1 MSDDGERK
9 YRMTLSLSVLKH
21 LGFGLYSNVPAVLSE
36 VVANAWDADAQR
48 VSINI
53 DPYPSGGK
61 IIIQDNG
68 HGMTVAD
75 ANERYLHVGYERRKA
90 VNGGRTPRFGRPV
103 MGRKGIGK
111 LSLFSIARTVEVHSV
126 RESERHGFRMDA
138 GKIEET
144 IKDGDGR
151 EYFPDPVSSENMD
164 LDIGTRIVLTN
175 LKRQLHRSSKPLRR
189 RLARRFS
196 IIGPRHGFK
205 VELDGRPITIED
217 REYHD
222 KVQYVWTFGN
232 RGSEF
237 ASLAKASNLERHSPR
252 QGMIEVN
259 GETFEVDG
267 WIGTA
272 AEAGQ
277 LKDQDTKESI
287 NKIVIMVRDK
297 LAQEDILEDFGEGG
311 VYSKYIMGEIHAN
324 FLDLD
329 DREDI
334 ATTSR
339 QRIIEDDPR
348 YETLRSKLLEY
359 LKEIQSEWTDLRN
372 TGGTSVALTFPQ
384 IKDWYRNLSPDHRK
398 SAKRL
403 FGKIN
408 RLPIDDPSQ
417 RRQLF
422 ISGIL
427 AFESLRLRSLLH
439 RLDEVSVDNLG
450 VLEEVFHQLDDLE
463 ASAYYQI
470 AKDRLE
476 VIGKLTS
483 LADDNAK
490 ERAMQEHLYKHLWL
504 LDPSW
509 EHATH
514 TTRMETRIHNA
525 LEGVYDS
532 LNEEQ
537 KEARLDIYY
546 STTGN
551 KHVIIELKR
560 AARVLNTSD
569 LHAQISK
576 YYGSAKNVLQDLGK
590 SNDPLEFVCVV
601 GRRLSDWDDRPSG
614 ESMSRRSLEALNAR
628 VVMYDQL
635 IENALEAYQDYLEQK
650 EEVGRVY
657 NLITTI
663 ATEDA
668 LAIGPASE

>member
-9 YRMTLSLSVLKH
+9 YHMTLSLSVLKH

-36 VVANAWDADAQR
+36 AVANAWDADAR
-48 VSINI
+48 NVTIKI

-61 IIIQDNG
+61 ITIQDDG

-75 ANERYLHVGYERRKA
+75 ANDRYLHVGYERRKT
-90 VNGGRTPRFGRPV
+90 VNGARTPQFGRRV

-111 LSLFSIARTVEVHSV
+111 LSLFSIAGTVEVHSV

-138 GKIEET
+138 GRIEEA
-144 IKDGDGR
+144 IKDGDGG
-151 EYFPDPVSSENMD
+151 EYFPEPVSSRDVD
-164 LDIGTRIVLTN
+164 LEVGTRIVLTN
-175 LKRQLHRSSKPLRR
+175 LKRQLHRSSKALRR

-196 IIGPRHGFK
+196 IIGPSHGFEI
-205 VELDGRPITIED
+205 ELDGRPITIKD

-222 KVQYVWTFGN
+222 KIQYIWTFGN

-237 ASLAKASNLERHSPR
+237 ASVASNLERHTSR
-252 QGMIEVN
+252 QGMIEVD

-348 YETLRSKLLEY
+348 YEALRTKLRED
-359 LKEIQSEWTDLRN
+359 LKVIQSEWTDLRN
-372 TGGTSVALTFPQ
+372 QGGRDVAMEFPQ
-384 IKDWYRNLSPDHRK
+384 IKEWYRNLSPDHKK
-398 SAKRL
+398 SAERL

-417 RRQLF
+417 KRQLF

-439 RLDEVSVDNLG
+439 RLDEVSVENLG
-450 VLEEVFHQLDDLE
+450 MLGEVFHQLDDLE

-476 VIGKLTS
+476 VISKLTS
-483 LADDNAK
+483 LTDDNAK
-490 ERAMQEHLYKHLWL
+490 ERALQEHLYNHLWL

-509 EHATH
+509 ERATH

-525 LEGVYDS
+525 LDGVYDS

-560 AARVLNTSD
+560 AARILDTSD
-569 LHAQISK
+569 LHTQISK

-590 SNDPLEFVCVV
+590 ADEPLEFVCVV

-614 ESMSRRSLEALNAR
+614 ESMSRGSLEALNAR

-635 IENALEAYQDYLEQK
+635 IENALEAYQDYVDRK
-650 EEVGRVY
+650 DEVGRVY
-657 NLITTI
+657 DLVTAISS
-663 ATEDA
+663 EDVQ
-668 LAIGPASE
+668 AIGQIPD

>member
-36 VVANAWDADAQR
+36 AVANAWDADAR
-48 VSINI
+48 NVSIEI
-53 DPYPSGGK
+53 DADPWSGK
-61 IIIQDNG
+61 ITIQDDG

-90 VNGGRTPRFGRPV
+90 ANGARTPSLDRPV

-111 LSLFSIARTVEVHSV
+111 LSLFSIARTVEIHSV

-138 GKIEET
+138 GRIEEA
-144 IKDGDGR
+144 IKDGDGG
-151 EYFPDPVSSENMD
+151 EYFPDPVSSEDVD
-164 LDIGTRIVLTN
+164 LEVGTRIILTN
-175 LKRQLHRSSKPLRR
+175 MKRQLHRSSKPLRR

-196 IIGPRHGFK
+196 IIGPKHGFEI
-205 VELDGRPITIED
+205 ELDGRPITIED

-222 KVQYVWTFGN
+222 KVQYIWTFGN

-237 ASLAKASNLERHSPR
+237 ASVASNLERHSPR
-252 QGMIEVN
+252 QGMIEVD
-259 GETFEVDG
+259 GETFKVDG

-329 DREDI
+329 HREDI

-348 YETLRSKLLEY
+348 YEALRAKLLEY
-359 LKEIQSEWTDLRN
+359 VKDIQSEWTDLRN
-372 TGGTSVALTFPQ
+372 AGGRDVAMEFPQ
-384 IKDWYRNLSPDHRK
+384 IKEWYRNLSSDHKK
-398 SAKRL
+398 SAERL

-427 AFESLRLRSLLH
+427 AFESLRLRSLLY
-439 RLDEVSVDNLG
+439 RLDEVSVENLG

-483 LADDNAK
+483 LTDDNAK

-509 EHATH
+509 ERATH
-514 TTRMETRIHNA
+514 TERMETRIHRA
-525 LEGVYDS
+525 LDGAYDT
-532 LNEEQ
+532 LTDEQ
-537 KEARLDIYY
+537 KDARLDIYY
-546 STTGN
+546 TTTGN

-560 AARVLNTSD
+560 AARILDTSD
-569 LHAQISK
+569 LHGQISK
-576 YYGSAKNVLQDLGK
+576 YRGSAKNVLQDLGK
-590 SNDPLEFVCVV
+590 ANEPLEFICVI
-601 GRRLSDWDDRPSG
+601 GRRLRDWDDRPDG
-614 ESMSRRSLEALNAR
+614 ETESRQSLDALNAH
-628 VVMYDQL
+628 VVMYDEL
-635 IENALEAYQDYLEQK
+635 IQNALEAYQDYVDRRD
-650 EEVGRVY
+650 EVGRVY
-657 NLITTI
+657 DLVTAISS
-663 ATEDA
+663 EDVQ
-668 LAIGPASE
+668 AIGQIPN

>member
-1 MSDDGERK
+1 MSDAGNHK

-36 VVANAWDADAQR
+36 AVANAWDADAR
-48 VSINI
+48 NVSIEI
-53 DPYPSGGK
+53 ESYPSGGK
-61 IIIQDNG
+61 ITILDDG

-75 ANERYLHVGYERRKA
+75 ANDRYLHVGYERRKA
-90 VNGGRTPRFGRPV
+90 ANGARTPKLDRPV

-126 RESERHGFRMDA
+126 RDSERHGFRMDA
-138 GKIEET
+138 VKIEEA
-144 IKDGDGR
+144 IKDGDGG
-151 EYFPDPVSSENMD
+151 EYFPDPVSSETMD
-164 LDIGTRIVLTN
+164 LEVGTRIVLTG
-175 LKRQLHRSSKPLRR
+175 LKRQLYRSSKALRR

-196 IIGPRHGFK
+196 IIGPSHGFEI
-205 VELDGRPITIED
+205 ELDGQPITIED

-222 KVQYVWTFGN
+222 KVQYIWTFGE
-232 RGSEF
+232 RGNEI
-237 ASLAKASNLERHSPR
+237 ASIARNLQRHSPR
-252 QGMIEVN
+252 QGMIEVD

-287 NKIVIMVRDK
+287 NKIVVMVRNK
-297 LAQEDILEDFGEGG
+297 LAQEDILEEFGEGG

-329 DREDI
+329 ERDDI

-348 YETLRSKLLEY
+348 YRALSLKLIDEV
-359 LKEIQSEWTDLRN
+359 KVIQNEWTDLRN
-372 TGGTSVALTFPQ
+372 AGGRAVAMEFPQ
-384 IKDWYRNLSPDHRK
+384 IREWYQNLSPDHRR
-398 SAKRL
+398 SAERL

-408 RLPIDDPSQ
+408 RLPIDDSSQ
-417 RRQLF
+417 KRQLF

-450 VLEEVFHQLDDLE
+450 MLNEVFLQLDDLE

-476 VIGKLTS
+476 VISKLTS

-490 ERAMQEHLYKHLWL
+490 ERAMQDHLCKHLWL

-509 EHATH
+509 ERATH
-514 TTRMETRIHNA
+514 TDRMETRIYNA
-525 LEGVYDS
+525 LDGAYDT
-532 LNEEQ
+532 LTDEQ

-546 STTGN
+546 TTTGN

-560 AARVLNTSD
+560 AARILDTSD
-569 LHAQISK
+569 LHSQISK
-576 YYGSAKNVLQDLGK
+576 YRGSAKNVLQDLGK
-590 SNDPLEFVCVV
+590 ANEPLEFVCVI
-601 GRRLSDWDDRPSG
+601 GRRLRDWDDRPGG
-614 ESMSRRSLEALNAR
+614 ESESRRSLEALNAR
-628 VVMYDQL
+628 VVKYDEL
-635 IENALEAYQDYLEQK
+635 IQNALEAYKDYVDQRG
-650 EEVGRVY
+650 EVGRVY
-657 NLITTI
+657 DLITAI
-663 ATEDA
+663 SSEDVQE
-668 LAIGPASE
+668 IGQIPN

>member
-1 MSDDGERK
+1 MSDDSERK

-36 VVANAWDADAQR
+36 VVANAWDADAR
-48 VSINI
+48 KVSIKI

-61 IIIQDNG
+61 IIIQDDG

-90 VNGGRTPRFGRPV
+90 TNGARTPRLRRPV

-111 LSLFSIARTVEVHSV
+111 LSLFSIARTVEVHSI
-126 RESERHGFRMDA
+126 RESERHGFRMDV

-144 IKDGDGR
+144 IKDGDGG
-151 EYFPDPVSSENMD
+151 EYFPDPVSSEDVD
-164 LDIGTRIVLTN
+164 LDVGTRIVLTN
-175 LKRQLHRSSKPLRR
+175 LKRQLHRSGKALRR

-196 IIGPRHGFK
+196 IIGPGHRFEI
-205 VELDGRPITIED
+205 ELDGRPITIED

-222 KVQYVWTFGN
+222 KVQYIWTFGD

-237 ASLAKASNLERHSPR
+237 ASVATNLDRHSPR
-252 QGMIEVN
+252 QGMIEVD

-272 AEAGQ
+272 SEAGQ

-297 LAQEDILEDFGEGG
+297 LAQEDVLEDFGEGG
-311 VYSKYIMGEIHAN
+311 VYSKYIIGEIHAD

-329 DREDI
+329 DKEDI

-348 YETLRSKLLEY
+348 YEALRSKLLEY

-372 TGGTSVALTFPQ
+372 AGGRDVAMEFAQ
-384 IKDWYRNLSPDHRK
+384 IKEWYRNLNPDHKR
-398 SAKRL
+398 SAERL

-408 RLPIDDPSQ
+408 RLPIDDESEK
-417 RRQLF
+417 RQLF

-439 RLDEVSVDNLG
+439 RLDEVSVENLG
-450 VLEEVFHQLDDLE
+450 MLGEVFHQLDDLE

-476 VIGKLTS
+476 VISKLTS
-483 LADDNAK
+483 LTDDNAK
-490 ERAMQEHLYKHLWL
+490 ERALQEHLYKHLWL

-509 EHATH
+509 ERATH
-514 TTRMETRIHNA
+514 TERMESRIYNA
-525 LEGVYDS
+525 LDAEYES
-532 LNEEQ
+532 LAEEQ
-537 KEARLDIYY
+537 REARLDIYY
-546 STTGN
+546 ATTGN

-560 AARVLNTSD
+560 AARVLDTSD
-569 LHAQISK
+569 LYGQISK
-576 YYGSAKNVLQDLGK
+576 YQRSAKKVLRDLDRI
-590 SNDPLEFVCVV
+590 NEPLEFVCVV
-601 GRRLSDWDDRPSG
+601 GRPLKDWDDNPDG
-614 ESMSRRSLEALNAR
+614 QETSRRSLEALNAR

-635 IENALEAYQDYLEQK
+635 IQNALEAYQDYVDRRD
-650 EEVGRVY
+650 EVGRVY
-657 NLITTI
+657 DLITAI
-663 ATEDA
+663 SSEDVQ
-668 LAIGPASE
+668 AIGQIPN

>member
-1 MSDDGERK
+1 MSDGGERR

-36 VVANAWDADAQR
+36 AVANAWDADAR
-48 VSINI
+48 NVSIEI
-53 DPYPSGGK
+53 DANPWSGK
-61 IIIQDNG
+61 ITIQDDG

-90 VNGGRTPRFGRPV
+90 VNGARTPKLNRPV

-126 RESERHGFRMDA
+126 RASERHGFRMDA
-138 GKIEET
+138 GKIEEA
-144 IKDGDGR
+144 IKDGDGG
-151 EYFPDPVSSENMD
+151 EYFPDSVSSSDVD
-164 LDIGTRIVLTN
+164 LEVGTRIVLTG
-175 LKRQLHRSSKPLRR
+175 LKRKLHRSSKALRR

-196 IIGPRHGFK
+196 IIGPSHGFEI
-205 VELDGRPITIED
+205 ELDGQPITIED

-222 KVQYVWTFGN
+222 KVQYIWTFGN
-232 RGSEF
+232 RGNEF
-237 ASLAKASNLERHSPR
+237 ASVAETYNLERHSPR
-252 QGMIEVN
+252 QGMIEVD

-287 NKIVIMVRDK
+287 NKIVVMVRNK
-297 LAQEDILEDFGEGG
+297 LAQEDILEEFGEGG

-329 DREDI
+329 DQDDI

-348 YETLRSKLLEY
+348 YEALRSKLIDEV
-359 LKEIQSEWTDLRN
+359 KVIQSEWTDLRN
-372 TGGTSVALTFPQ
+372 EGGRDVAMEFPQ
-384 IKDWYRNLSPDHRK
+384 IRAWYRNLNPDHKK
-398 SAKRL
+398 SAERL

-408 RLPIDDPSQ
+408 RLPIDDSSQ
-417 RRQLF
+417 KRQLF

-450 VLEEVFHQLDDLE
+450 MLNEVFLQLDDLE

-476 VIGKLTS
+476 VISKLTS
-483 LADDNAK
+483 LTDDNAK
-490 ERAMQEHLYKHLWL
+490 ERAMQDHLYKHLWL

-509 EHATH
+509 ERATH
-514 TTRMETRIHNA
+514 TERMETRIYRA

-532 LNEEQ
+532 LDEEQ
-537 KEARLDIYY
+537 KEARVDIYY

-560 AARVLNTSD
+560 AARSLDTTD
-569 LHAQISK
+569 LHGQIFK
-576 YYGSAKNVLQDLGK
+576 YRGSAKNVLQDLGK
-590 SNDPLEFVCVV
+590 ANEPLEFVCVI
-601 GRRLSDWDDRPSG
+601 GRRLRDWDDRPDG
-614 ESMSRRSLEALNAR
+614 ESESRRSLEALNAR
-628 VVMYDQL
+628 VVMYDEL
-635 IENALEAYQDYLEQK
+635 IQNALEAYQDYVDRRD
-650 EEVGRVY
+650 EVGRVY
-657 NLITTI
+657 DLITAI
-663 ATEDA
+663 STEDVQE
-668 LAIGPASE
+668 IGQIPN

>member
-36 VVANAWDADAQR
+36 AVANAWDADAR
-48 VSINI
+48 NVSIEI
-53 DPYPSGGK
+53 DANPWSGK
-61 IIIQDNG
+61 VTIQDDG

-75 ANERYLHVGYERRKA
+75 ANERYLHVGYERRTA
-90 VNGGRTPRFGRPV
+90 ANGARTPRLGRPV

-126 RESERHGFRMDA
+126 KESERHGFRMDA
-138 GKIEET
+138 GKIEAA
-144 IKDGDGR
+144 IKDGDGG
-151 EYFPDPVSSENMD
+151 EYFPDPVSSEDVD
-164 LDIGTRIVLTN
+164 LEVGTRIVLTN
-175 LKRQLHRSSKPLRR
+175 LKRQLHRSGKALRR

-196 IIGPRHGFK
+196 IIGPSHGFEI
-205 VELDGRPITIED
+205 ELDGQQISIED

-222 KVQYVWTFGN
+222 KIQYIWTYGN

-237 ASLAKASNLERHSPR
+237 ASIASNLKHHSPR
-252 QGMIEVN
+252 QGMIEVD
-259 GETFEVDG
+259 GETYEVDG

-277 LKDQDTKESI
+277 LKDNDTKESI
-287 NKIVIMVRDK
+287 NKIVVMVRNK
-297 LAQEDILEDFGEGG
+297 LAQEDILEEFGEGG
-311 VYSKYIMGEIHAN
+311 VYSKYIMGEIHAD

-329 DREDI
+329 DRDDI

-348 YETLRSKLLEY
+348 YEALRSKLLEFV
-359 LKEIQSEWTDLRN
+359 KDIQSEWTGLRN
-372 TGGTSVALTFPQ
+372 EGGRDVAMTFPQ
-384 IKDWYRNLSPDHRK
+384 IREWYRNLSPDHRRP
-398 SAKRL
+398 AERL

-408 RLPIDDPSQ
+408 RLPIDDSSQ
-417 RRQLF
+417 KRQLF

-439 RLDEVSVDNLG
+439 RLDEVSVENLG

-476 VIGKLTS
+476 VISKLTN
-483 LADDNAK
+483 LTDDNAK

-509 EHATH
+509 ERATH
-514 TTRMETRIHNA
+514 TERMETRIYNA
-525 LEGVYDS
+525 LDGVYDS

-560 AARVLNTSD
+560 ADRVLDTSD
-569 LHAQISK
+569 LHGQISK
-576 YYGSAKNVLQDLGK
+576 YYGSAKNVLRELGK
-590 SNDPLEFVCVV
+590 INEPLEFVCVI
-601 GRRLSDWDDRPSG
+601 GRRLRDWDDRPNG
-614 ESMSRRSLEALNAR
+614 EDMSRRSLDALNAR
-628 VVMYDQL
+628 VIVYDEL
-635 IENALEAYQDYLEQK
+635 IQNALEAYQDYVDQK

-657 NLITTI
+657 SLITTI
-663 ATEDA
+663 SSEDA
-668 LAIGPASE
+668 QAIGPASR